1 MCHRRMTEIRRGV
14 IHREDGDLEDE
25 LDDFMLIVMVG
36 RENISNVKDI
46 EVQFLDIGSLI
57 EIEKDIS
64 NCIVIILMK
73 IRYILKRF
81 FAVAFGW
88 VLVFSLLKQIL
99 KVVETH
105 DNYFV
110 QKHNVAGVLGF
121 FGLQEVQY
129 I

>member
-81 FAVAFGW
+81 FAVAFG
-88 VLVFSLLKQIL
+88 
-99 KVVETH
+99 
-105 DNYFV
+105 
-110 QKHNVAGVLGF
+110 
-121 FGLQEVQY
+121 
-129 I
+129 